1 LLCVLQCTAQT
12 HLEEYALILED
23 APIARRIASRAPIQ
37 IAQQNLRRE
46 LARRKI
52 PVSGSAQTLLNAVFV
67 RVPRARLAELQS
79 LPEVKRV
86 VWSPRMKRNLNLAL
100 GLVNVT
106 SAWTALPG
114 GSANAGAGVKI
125 AIIDS
130 GIDLTSP
137 AFQDNSLAAPS
148 GFPKGDTAYTN
159 KKVIVARNYESM
171 FLLPDDPTPRD
182 RSGHGTALAMIA
194 AGQTSQAPLAT
205 ITGVAPMAWLGN
217 YKIFGSPGVNDTTLG
232 SIVVAA
238 LEDAYTDG
246 MNIAVL
252 AFGYPAVY
260 GPLDGS
266 DVSAQA
272 VENAVASGMT
282 VVVSAGNDAQ
292 TSAQPPA
299 LNSID
304 SPGTAP
310 SAITVGASTNAHVL
324 FAAVEVNGAA
334 APSNLQTLD
343 ALVGDGPKLVG
354 PLSGPL
360 LDVSSVDATGLACT
374 PLTAGSFTGAMVLIQ
389 RGNCDFSTKINNAQQ
404 AGATAVVLYQS
415 DATAAPFSSLGAEN
429 TGIPAVM
436 IGNADGLALKSYLAS
451 NANTHITLDPALH
464 VEVATSNLVAGFSS
478 RGPSIDYAIK
488 PELVAVGQGIYTA
501 TETLDPSGDLYDPS
515 GFTTVDGS
523 SFAAAMVAGAAALVL
538 QQNPGFTAGQVKSAL
553 VNTAS
558 PGPAAIV
565 DDSDSG
571 EPLISAVGAGKLNAL
586 EALAPGAT
594 VEPATVSFGLA
605 GPGSAPGAIT
615 LTITNVASSTATF
628 ALTVA
633 PDSTEVDS
641 SDQIVVSPA
650 SLKLAAG
657 QTGIVTVSLT
667 GSFPVAGTYDGA
679 IDITGPGTNLSVPYW
694 YLVSDGVPFDILP
707 VIDSSFF
714 GAVNNTCQL
723 IAFKVVDQYGVALPG
738 VPVEFS
744 APGGGAVSTSCASDT
759 QTDSYGIAE
768 ANVDLGSTPGDQSFE
783 GAAGGLNTFFN
794 AFVRPVPVISANG
807 VVDAASSRVG
817 KGLAPGSY
825 VAIYGTALS
834 DATAALS
841 TPFLPFGMSGVSVS
855 FTTSDGSGS
864 WPGRLWYV
872 SPAQINVQIPWELQG
887 HTPAMVTVSIDG
899 ISSAPYTLPISD
911 DLPAMYEYNRLAI
924 AQDATYQLITA
935 ANPALRG
942 QTIIVYANG
951 LGAVNNTPP
960 SGEATPPQPLAET
973 LATPTVTIGGVSA
986 KVLFSGLTPDSIALY
1001 QIDVTVPQD
1010 APTGPQQ
1017 VVITENG
1024 VSSQPANIP
1033 VQ

>member
-1 LLCVLQCTAQT
+1 MLRRQTYLFLLLAPWLCALPAFAQT
-12 HLEEYALILED
+12 GAQTRLEEYALILED
-23 APIARRIASRAPIQ
+23 PPLARHIASRARIQ
-37 IAQQNLRRE
+37 SAQQNLRRE

-52 PVSGSAQTLLNAVFV
+52 PVSGSAQTLLNAIFV

-79 LPEVKRV
+79 LPRVKRV

-114 GSANAGAGVKI
+114 GSAHAGAGVKI

-137 AFQDNSLAAPS
+137 AFQDSSLATPS

-159 KKVIVARNYESM
+159 NKVIVARNYEPM

-194 AGQTSQAPLAT
+194 AGETSQAPLAT
-205 ITGVAPMAWLGN
+205 ITGVAPKAWLGN

-252 AFGYPAVY
+252 AFGYPAIY
-260 GPLDGS
+260 GPLDGP

-310 SAITVGASTNAHVL
+310 AAITVGASTNAHVF
-324 FAAVEVNGAA
+324 FAAVAVNGASV
-334 APSNLQTLD
+334 PSTLQTLD

-354 PLSGPL
+354 PLSGHL
-360 LDVSSVDATGLACT
+360 LDISSVDATGLACA
-374 PLTAGSFTGAMVLIQ
+374 PLTAASFTGAMVLIQ

-429 TGIPAVM
+429 TGISAVM

-451 NANTHITLDPALH
+451 NANTQVTLDPALH
-464 VEVATSNLVAGFSS
+464 EEVATSNLVPSFSS

-538 QQNPGFTAGQVKSAL
+538 QKNPGFTAGQVKSAL

-558 PGPAAIV
+558 PGPVAIA

-571 EPLISAVGAGKLNAL
+571 EPLISAVGAGKLNAS

-594 VEPATVSFGLA
+594 VEPATVPFGLA
-605 GPGSAPGAIT
+605 GPGSPPSPIT
-615 LTITNVASSTATF
+615 LTITNVTGSTATF
-628 ALTVA
+628 ALSVT
-633 PDSTEVDS
+633 PDPSAVDS
-641 SDQIVVSPA
+641 SDQVVVSPA
-650 SLKLAAG
+650 SLKLTPG
-657 QTGIVTVSLT
+657 QSGTVTVSVQ
-667 GSFPVAGTYDGA
+667 GSFQYPGTYDGVIGIA
-679 IDITGPGTNLSVPYW
+679 GPGTNLLVPYW
-694 YLVSDGVPFDILP
+694 YLLSDGVPFDILP
-707 VIDSSFF
+707 VIDTTFS
-714 GAVNNTCQL
+714 GAVNDMCRL
-723 IAFKVVDQYGVALPG
+723 VGFKVVDQYGVAVPG

-744 APGGGAVSTSCASDT
+744 APSGGAVSTSCASDT
-759 QTDSYGIAE
+759 QTNSYGIAE
-768 ANVDLGSTPGDQSFE
+768 ANVDLDPHQ
-783 GAAGGLNTFFN
+783 A
-794 AFVRPVPVISANG
+794 I
-807 VVDAASSRVG
+807 RVS
-817 KGLAPGSY
+817 KAPPE
-825 VAIYGTALS
+825 
-834 DATAALS
+834 D
-841 TPFLPFGMSGVSVS
+841 
-855 FTTSDGSGS
+855 
-864 WPGRLWYV
+864 
-872 SPAQINVQIPWELQG
+872 
-887 HTPAMVTVSIDG
+887 
-899 ISSAPYTLPISD
+899 
-911 DLPAMYEYNRLAI
+911 
-924 AQDATYQLITA
+924 
-935 ANPALRG
+935 
-942 QTIIVYANG
+942 
-951 LGAVNNTPP
+951 
-960 SGEATPPQPLAET
+960 
-973 LATPTVTIGGVSA
+973 
-986 KVLFSGLTPDSIALY
+986 
-1001 QIDVTVPQD
+1001 
-1010 APTGPQQ
+1010 
-1017 VVITENG
+1017 
-1024 VSSQPANIP
+1024 
-1033 VQ
+1033 